1 MRRFARS
8 SCVRSAI
15 QASLG
20 SAPSAALA
28 CATRLSTVLQVAG
41 IATLGPALRV
51 WHAGSHKIS
60 SSNPAL
66 VRYLRQRARII
77 VDPLLGRGRV
87 GVLGGATFRDHL
99 LRGAFGLGAQL
110 LHGGGARGLAPLP
123 CGVGDMFAVIKP

>member
-28 CATRLSTVLQVAG
+28 CATRASSPLQADG
-41 IATLGPALRV
+41 IATFGPALSV

-66 VRYLRQRARII
+66 VRYFGQRARII
-77 VDPLLGRGRV
+77 VDPLLCRGAFR
-87 GVLGGATFRDHL
+87 VLGGAGLGDHL
-99 LRGAFGLGAQL
+99 LRGAFGLRAQS
-110 LHGGGARGLAPLP
+110 
-123 CGVGDMFAVIKP
+123 F

>member
-1 MRRFARS
+1 MALSFGAIHPPRAYVSTVRCQQSLPATMRLLARS
-8 SCVRSAI
+8 SCVRSLI
-15 QASLG
+15 HASLG

-41 IATLGPALRV
+41 IATLGPAPSV

-77 VDPLLGRGRV
+77 VNPLLGRG
-87 GVLGGATFRDHL
+87 
-99 LRGAFGLGAQL
+99 
-110 LHGGGARGLAPLP
+110 
-123 CGVGDMFAVIKP
+123 